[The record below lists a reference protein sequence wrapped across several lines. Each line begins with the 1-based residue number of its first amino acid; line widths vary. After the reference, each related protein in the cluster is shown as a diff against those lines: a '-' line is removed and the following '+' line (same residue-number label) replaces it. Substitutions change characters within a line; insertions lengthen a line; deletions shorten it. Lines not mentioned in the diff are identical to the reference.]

1 MVESE
6 SGYKSDWGLGG
17 IYNFSGQFSP
27 WAMWDIQGNQTE
39 LMGITV
45 PIWVYIIAPL
55 VLWALVGVLAL
66 GLVNHNLKIEPIL
79 LLGTR
84 A

>member
-1 MVESE
+1 
-6 SGYKSDWGLGG
+6 
-17 IYNFSGQFSP
+17 
-27 WAMWDIQGNQTE
+27 MWDIQGNQTE